1 MDISEKKYILAIDQG
16 TTSSRA
22 VIFDYSGQIKHI
34 AQTPI
39 AQVYPN
45 PGWVEESP
53 DEIWETQLRMC
64 RACLKESGVSS
75 LDIAAIGIANQRET
89 TIAWDRLSGAPIY
102 NAIVWQDR
110 RTADFCTSLEE
121 KGLSA
126 LISSK
131 TGLVIDP
138 YFSASKIWWM
148 LHNVEGSNQ
157 AAKSGD
163 LLVGT
168 VDSWLIWNLTGGR
181 VHATD
186 YTNASRTMLA
196 NIHTSDW
203 DDDLLG
209 LFDIPK
215 HILPEI
221 KPSSG
226 FIGVTDKKWFGNEIP
241 ICGVSGDQQ
250 AALFGQKCVHP
261 GNIKTTY
268 GTGCFILMST
278 GEKPVVSDGG
288 LLTSLAAG
296 TTAKP
301 GYVLEGSV
309 FNGGSTVQWL
319 RDELQIISS
328 SADIESL
335 ALEVNDSGGLVFVP
349 AFTGLGAPLWDPYAR
364 GLLIGINRGTSKA
377 HVARAA
383 LEGIAQQCVD
393 VIEYM
398 EKDSGIAVKEMKV
411 DGGASVNN
419 LLMQV
424 QSDISGIP
432 ILRPSMVETTA
443 LGAAFLAGLGAGFWK
458 DVGSIGNAD
467 NQFDTFYPQG
477 SEVARRSMRESWTK
491 AVHRSRT
498 WVDA

>member
-22 VIFDYSGQIKHI
+22 IIFDYSGQIKHI

-39 AQVYPN
+39 SQLYPS

-53 DEIWETQLRMC
+53 DEIWETQLQMC
-64 RACLKESGVSS
+64 RECLKDSGVSS
-75 LDIAAIGIANQRET
+75 HDIAAFGIANQRET
-89 TIAWDRLSGAPIY
+89 IIAWNRLTGEPLR

-110 RTADFCTSLEE
+110 RTADFCTSLKE
-121 KGLSA
+121 KGLSD

-138 YFSASKIWWM
+138 YFSASKIWWI

-157 AAKSGD
+157 VAESGD

-209 LFDIPK
+209 LFSIPK
-215 HILPEI
+215 QVLPQI

-226 FIGVTDKKWFGNEIP
+226 LIGVTDKKWFGTEIP
-241 ICGVSGDQQ
+241 ICGVAGDQQ
-250 AALFGQKCVHP
+250 AALFGQKCIYP
-261 GNIKTTY
+261 GDVKTTY
-268 GTGCFILMST
+268 GTGCFILMCT
-278 GEKPVVSDGG
+278 GDKPVVSDGG

-296 TTAKP
+296 TTEKP

-319 RDELQIISS
+319 RDGLQIINSS
-328 SADIESL
+328 DDIEKL
-335 ALEVNDSGGLVFVP
+335 ASEVDDSGGLMFVP
-349 AFTGLGAPLWDPYAR
+349 AFTGLGAPVWDPYAR
-364 GLLIGINRGTSKA
+364 GLVIGINRGTSKA

-398 EKDSGIAVKEMKV
+398 EKDSGIAVKEMNV
-411 DGGASVNN
+411 DGGASINN
-419 LLMQV
+419 LLMQI
-424 QSDISGIP
+424 QSDLCGIP
-432 ILRPSMVETTA
+432 IIRPGMVETTA
-443 LGAAFLAGLGAGFWK
+443 LGAAFLAGLGVGLWE
-458 DVGSIGNAD
+458 DVESIGNAD
-467 NQFDTFYPQG
+467 NQFDTFYPKG
-477 SEVARRSMRESWTK
+477 TDVVRRSMRESWAR
-491 AVHRSRT
+491 AVGRSRD
-498 WVDA
+498 WVDE